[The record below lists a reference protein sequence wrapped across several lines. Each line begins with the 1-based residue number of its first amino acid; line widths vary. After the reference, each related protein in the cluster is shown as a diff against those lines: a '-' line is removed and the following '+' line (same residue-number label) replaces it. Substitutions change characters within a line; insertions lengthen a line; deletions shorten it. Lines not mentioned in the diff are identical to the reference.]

1 MPLLSIII
9 PAHNEEHRLPGSLE
23 KIETFLAKQSYQA
36 EVIVVENGSVDQT
49 ADVVREFAQRA
60 GHSNITLIQETQ
72 RGKGI
77 AVRRGML
84 AAQGAYRF
92 MCDADLSMP
101 IEEVNKFLPP
111 ALDSYDVAIA
121 SREAPGARRYNEPS
135 YRHIGGRVINFLI
148 RALAVRDFQD
158 TQCGFKSFSATA
170 ALDLFSVQQL
180 DGMSFDVEVLYIA
193 QQRGY
198 RIVEVPI
205 NWYFSSESRVRLVQ
219 DTLRVIS
226 DLFQVRRN
234 YQHGKYAQKK

>member
-1 MPLLSIII
+1 
-9 PAHNEEHRLPGSLE
+9 LE

-49 ADVVREFAQRA
+49 AQVVREFAQRA
-60 GHSNITLIQETQ
+60 KYSHIALLQETS

-84 AAQGAYRF
+84 AAHGEYCF

-111 ALDSYDVAIA
+111 VLDGYDVAIA
-121 SREAPGARRYNEPS
+121 SREAPGARRYHEPL

-148 RALAVRDFQD
+148 RVLAVRGFQD
-158 TQCGFKSFSATA
+158 TQCGFKSFSAAA

-180 DGMSFDVEVLYIA
+180 DGMSFDAEVLYIA

-234 YQHGKYAQKK
+234 YQRGVYDRKA

>member
-1 MPLLSIII
+1 
-9 PAHNEEHRLPGSLE
+9 
-23 KIETFLAKQSYQA
+23 LAKQSYQA
-36 EVIVVENGSVDQT
+36 EVIVVENGSIDQT

-60 GHSNITLIQETQ
+60 EHSNITLIQEAQ

-84 AAQGAYRF
+84 AAHGAYRF

-111 ALDSYDVAIA
+111 TLDSYAVAIA
-121 SREAPGARRYNEPS
+121 SREAPGARRYNEPL

-148 RALAVRDFQD
+148 KALAVRDFQD
-158 TQCGFKSFSATA
+158 TQCGFKSFSAAA
-170 ALDLFSVQQL
+170 ALDLFSIQQL

-234 YQHGKYAQKK
+234 YQRGVYDRKS

>member
-1 MPLLSIII
+1 MP
-9 PAHNEEHRLPGSLE
+9 RSLE
-23 KIETFLAKQSYQA
+23 EIETFLAKQSYQA
-36 EVIVVENGSVDQT
+36 EVIVVENGSADRT

-60 GHSNITLIQETQ
+60 EHSNIQLIQETQ

-84 AAQGAYRF
+84 AAQGGYRF

-111 ALDSYDVAIA
+111 ALEGYDVAMA
-121 SREAPGARRYNEPS
+121 SREAPGARRYNEPP

-148 RALAVRDFQD
+148 RVLAVRDFQD
-158 TQCGFKSFSATA
+158 TQCGFKSFSAAA

-180 DGMSFDVEVLYIA
+180 DGLSFDVEVLYIA

-198 RIVEVPI
+198 KIVEVPI

-234 YQHGKYAQKK
+234 YQRGQYARQK

>member
-1 MPLLSIII
+1 M
-9 PAHNEEHRLPGSLE
+9 
-23 KIETFLAKQSYQA
+23 AKQSYQA
-36 EVIVVENGSVDQT
+36 EVIVVENGSADRT

-60 GHSNITLIQETQ
+60 EHSNIQLIQETQ

-84 AAQGAYRF
+84 AAQGGYRF

-111 ALDSYDVAIA
+111 ALEGYDVAMA
-121 SREAPGARRYNEPS
+121 SREAPGARRYNEPP

-148 RALAVRDFQD
+148 RVLAVRDFQD
-158 TQCGFKSFSATA
+158 TQCGFKSFSAAA

-180 DGMSFDVEVLYIA
+180 DGLSFDVEVLYIA

-198 RIVEVPI
+198 KIVEVPI

-234 YQHGKYAQKK
+234 YQRGQYARQK

>member
-1 MPLLSIII
+1 M
-9 PAHNEEHRLPGSLE
+9 AE
-23 KIETFLAKQSYQA
+23 QSYQA
-36 EVIVVENGSVDQT
+36 EVIVVENGSIDQT
-49 ADVVREFAQRA
+49 ARVVREFAQRA
-60 GHSNITLIQETQ
+60 EHSHIALIQETQ

-84 AAQGAYRF
+84 AAHGVYRF

-111 ALDSYDVAIA
+111 VLDDYAVAIA

-148 RALAVRDFQD
+148 RVLAVRNFQD
-158 TQCGFKSFSATA
+158 TQCGFKSFSAAA

-180 DGMSFDVEVLYIA
+180 NGMSFDVEVLYIA

-198 RIVEVPI
+198 KIIEVPI

-234 YQHGKYAQKK
+234 YQRGQYARQK

>member
-1 MPLLSIII
+1 
-9 PAHNEEHRLPGSLE
+9 
-23 KIETFLAKQSYQA
+23 LAQQSYQA
-36 EVIVVENGSVDQT
+36 EVIVVENGSIDQT
-49 ADVVREFAQRA
+49 AHVVREFANHA
-60 GHSNITLIQETQ
+60 EYSNIVLIQETQ

-84 AAQGAYRF
+84 AAQGVYRF

-101 IEEVNKFLPP
+101 IEEVNKFLSPV
-111 ALDSYDVAIA
+111 LEGYDVAIA
-121 SREAPGARRYNEPS
+121 SREAPGAHRYNEPL

-148 RALAVRDFQD
+148 RVLAVRDFQD
-158 TQCGFKSFSATA
+158 TQCGFKSFSAAA

-198 RIVEVPI
+198 KIVEVPI

-234 YQHGKYAQKK
+234 YQRGLYARKV

>member
-1 MPLLSIII
+1 
-9 PAHNEEHRLPGSLE
+9 
-23 KIETFLAKQSYQA
+23 LAEQSYQA

-49 ADVVREFAQRA
+49 ARVVREFAQHA
-60 GHSNITLIQETQ
+60 EHSHITLIQETQ

-84 AAQGAYRF
+84 AAQGVYRF

-111 ALDSYDVAIA
+111 VLDDYEVAIA
-121 SREAPGARRYNEPS
+121 SREVPGARRYNEPS

-148 RALAVRDFQD
+148 RVLAVRNFQD
-158 TQCGFKSFSATA
+158 TQCGFKSFRAAA

-180 DGMSFDVEVLYIA
+180 NGMSFDVEVLYIA

-198 RIVEVPI
+198 KIVEVPI

-234 YQHGKYAQKK
+234 YQHGKYDRKK

>member
-1 MPLLSIII
+1 M
-9 PAHNEEHRLPGSLE
+9 AEQ
-23 KIETFLAKQSYQA
+23 AYQA

-49 ADVVREFAQRA
+49 ARVVREFAQRA
-60 GHSNITLIQETQ
+60 EHSHIALIQETQ

-84 AAQGAYRF
+84 AAQGVYRF

-111 ALDSYDVAIA
+111 VLDDYEVAIA

-148 RALAVRDFQD
+148 RVLAVRNFQD
-158 TQCGFKSFSATA
+158 TQCGFKSFSAAA

-180 DGMSFDVEVLYIA
+180 NGMSFDVEVLYIA

-198 RIVEVPI
+198 KIVEVPI

-234 YQHGKYAQKK
+234 YQHGKYDRKK

>member
-1 MPLLSIII
+1 M
-9 PAHNEEHRLPGSLE
+9 AG
-23 KIETFLAKQSYQA
+23 QSYQA

-49 ADVVREFAQRA
+49 ARVVREFAQRA
-60 GHSNITLIQETQ
+60 EHSHIALIQETQ

-84 AAQGAYRF
+84 AAQGVYRF

-111 ALDSYDVAIA
+111 ALDGYEVAIA
-121 SREAPGARRYNEPS
+121 SREAPGAHRYNEPS

-148 RALAVRDFQD
+148 RVLAVRDFQD
-158 TQCGFKSFSATA
+158 TQCGFKSFSAAA

-198 RIVEVPI
+198 KIVEVPI

-219 DTLRVIS
+219 DTLRVIG
-226 DLFQVRRN
+226 DLFQVQRN
-234 YQHGKYAQKK
+234 YQHGKYDRKK

>member
-23 KIETFLAKQSYQA
+23 KIETFLAQQSYQA

-49 ADVVREFAQRA
+49 AAVVREFAQRA
-60 GHSNITLIQETQ
+60 EHAKIALIQETQ

-84 AAQGAYRF
+84 AAQGDYRF

-111 ALDSYDVAIA
+111 ALAGYDVAIA

-148 RALAVRDFQD
+148 RVLAVRDFQD
-158 TQCGFKSFSATA
+158 TQCGFKSFSAAA

-234 YQHGKYAQKK
+234 YQRGKYDRQK